1 MSTVLK
7 SFLVGIGMQYDDRG
21 GKAAIAG
28 IEGIGKK
35 ALQVGAMIAGAFG
48 FKALT
53 KDFADFN
60 DKLGKFSQVFG
71 VNLSDIAAL
80 GRAFESEGGNFDTM
94 LSNVENLQRIR
105 AGLLTGD
112 FSIVP
117 KLELAGV
124 TDQEVELIL
133 KAKDATE
140 SLLIISSIME
150 RLTGKQRL
158 NAASALGFD
167 EESIVFLSKGRKEIE
182 ALLADQKK
190 MRDVNEQMVRDSK
203 ELKKNWNDV
212 NTNVGGVADEVSKV
226 LIPALNE
233 GTDAINAW
241 FERNRGVLKK
251 GAALATGIVVGST
264 RGFLEYHPVL
274 NPVEN
279 ITRGY
284 LFMRELRKDINETT
298 PPPEGELDAIFNP
311 SFDPA
316 QQILQIER
324 ERSEQVIKVEQTN
337 PQQPIKVETNVI
349 LDGEVIDRRIE
360 EHNNKVF
367 DTAIE
372 SSTGGR

>member
-48 FKALT
+48 FKSLT

-71 VNLSDIAAL
+71 VNISDIAAL
-80 GRAFESEGGNFDTM
+80 GRAFEADGGNFDTM
-94 LSNVENLQRIR
+94 LSNVESLQRIR

-112 FSIVP
+112 YSIVP

-124 TDQEVELIL
+124 TDKEVELIL
-133 KAKDATE
+133 NAKDATD
-140 SLLIISSIME
+140 SLLIISNIME
-150 RLTGKQRL
+150 RLSGKQRL
-158 NAASALGFD
+158 NVGAALGFD

-190 MRDVNEQMVRDSK
+190 MRDVNEEMAKDSR
-203 ELKKNWNDV
+203 ELKKQWHEI
-212 NTNVGGVADEVSKV
+212 NTNVGGIADEVSKV

-233 GTDAINAW
+233 GTEETNAW
-241 FERNRGVLKK
+241 FERNRELLKK
-251 GAALATGIVVGST
+251 VAAFATGVGVEST
-264 RGFLEYHPVL
+264 RGFLEYNPIL

-311 SFDPA
+311 SLDPA
-316 QQILQIER
+316 QQMIRIEK
-324 ERSEQVIKVEQTN
+324 ERSEQVIKVEQMN

-349 LDGEVIDRRIE
+349 LDGEIIDRRIE